1 MSVLRHEQ
9 VTHKTPDIVPVFKY
23 AAQPE
28 TRKRANLSYE
38 NKTIQ
43 NAPVLSEITR
53 LRDEAAK
60 LLGYKNHAEW
70 VLEVRVGFK
79 FKDDAAAQ
87 VLDKGGPLIADFFCR
102 LCARN
107 RSRWPRLPP
116 K

>member
-1 MSVLRHEQ
+1 M
-9 VTHKTPDIVPVFKY
+9 THKTPDIVPVFKY

-70 VLEVRVGFK
+70 VLEVRRGSRMQSEH
-79 FKDDAAAQ
+79 A
-87 VLDKGGPLIADFFCR
+87 GPFCR
-102 LCARN
+102 SSSSGERPADVVDAFPAH
-107 RSRWPRLPP
+107 RSRWPRHPP